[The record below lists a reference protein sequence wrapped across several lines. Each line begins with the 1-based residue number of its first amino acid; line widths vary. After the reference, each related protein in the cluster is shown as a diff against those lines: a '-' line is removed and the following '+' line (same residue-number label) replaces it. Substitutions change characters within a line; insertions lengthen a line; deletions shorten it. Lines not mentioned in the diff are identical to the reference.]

1 MKTKENDMFIRR
13 KTRLNTDVINALR
26 MLSSIERIQ
35 KWTTDI
41 PEHIEKMTDNLVV
54 WKYNDLDQ
62 QRLIFE
68 FYLMQCTQKTE
79 YCTEIQLLLKTVDE
93 KEPPNETATQKAEKV
108 LEDIRFKFNQ
118 SWIIED
124 KDLNSSL
131 LKTR

>member
-1 MKTKENDMFIRR
+1 MFIRR

-26 MLSSIERIQ
+26 MLSSPERIE
-35 KWTTDI
+35 KWTTSI
-41 PEHIEKMTDNLVV
+41 PDYIDKRNDNHIIWRFDDSKFKD
-54 WKYNDLDQ
+54 
-62 QRLIFE
+62 LIFE
-68 FYLMQCTQKTE
+68 FHLMQCTQKTE
-79 YCTEIQLLLKTVDE
+79 YCTEIQLLLKTSDSYGSPE
-93 KEPPNETATQKAEKV
+93 ESSIEKAEKI

>member
-1 MKTKENDMFIRR
+1 VEDEMFIRR

-26 MLSSIERIQ
+26 MLSSEQRIQ
-35 KWTTDI
+35 KWTVNI
-41 PEHIEKMTDNLVV
+41 PTYIDLVNDNQVLWRFDDSDHQNLV
-54 WKYNDLDQ
+54 
-62 QRLIFE
+62 FE
-68 FYLMQCTQKTE
+68 FHLMQCTQKTE
-79 YCTEIQLLLKTVDE
+79 YCTEIHLLIKTGDSIGSPDE
-93 KEPPNETATQKAEKV
+93 SSIEKGEKI

>member
-1 MKTKENDMFIRR
+1 MFIRR

-35 KWTTDI
+35 KWTKDI
-41 PEHIEKMTDNLVV
+41 PDHIEKTNDNHVV
-54 WKYNDLDQ
+54 WKYDDFDKQ
-62 QRLIFE
+62 KLIYE
-68 FYLMQCTQKTE
+68 FYLMQCTEQTE
-79 YCTEIQLLLKTVDE
+79 YCTEIQLLLKAVDE
-93 KEPPNETATQKAEKV
+93 QEPPNDSGIQKAERV

>member
-1 MKTKENDMFIRR
+1 MFIRR

-41 PEHIEKMTDNLVV
+41 PEHIEKMTDNHVV
-54 WKYNDLDQ
+54 WKYDDFDKQ
-62 QRLIFE
+62 SIIFE

-79 YCTEIQLLLKTVDE
+79 YCTEIQLLLKTIDE
-93 KEPPNETATQKAEKV
+93 KEPPNESATHKAESV
-108 LEDIRFKFNQ
+108 LENIRFKFNQ

>member
-1 MKTKENDMFIRR
+1 MFIRR

-35 KWTTDI
+35 KWTKDI
-41 PEHIEKMTDNLVV
+41 PDHIEKKTDNHVV
-54 WKYNDLDQ
+54 WMYDDFDK

-79 YCTEIQLLLKTVDE
+79 YCTEIQLLLKTGDE

>member
-1 MKTKENDMFIRR
+1 MFIRR

-26 MLSSIERIQ
+26 MLSSKDHIQ
-35 KWTTDI
+35 KWTKDI
-41 PEHIEKMTDNLVV
+41 PDHIEKKTDNHIV
-54 WKYNDLDQ
+54 WKFDDFDKQ
-62 QRLIFE
+62 MLIFE
-68 FYLMQCTQKTE
+68 LYLMQCTEKTE

-93 KEPPNETATQKAEKV
+93 KELPSEMAIQKAEKI